1 MFKRIHSMA
10 LIGIEAIMISVEADT
25 LNGLPAFDI
34 VGLPDAAIKEARDRV
49 KYAIKNSGYKFP
61 SGKVAVNLAPAGYKK
76 EGALYDLP
84 ILLAIL
90 CATNQL
96 EGDFSKKAFIG
107 ELALDGRVRA
117 VNGVLSMAAAAKS
130 YGIEELYVPEDNAL
144 EAAVLSGITIYPV
157 KTVKQLTEH
166 FKGENTIVPQPI
178 SPIKDEEFLYSVD
191 FSEVK
196 GQYAVK
202 QAIEVA
208 AAGGHNILM
217 IGPPGSGKS
226 MLAKRIPTILP
237 EMTFEESM
245 ETTKVH
251 SAAGKLPKDKALIT
265 TRPFRAPH
273 HSISVAGLVGG
284 GAIPK
289 PGEISLA
296 HNGVLFLDELP
307 EFGKHAADTLRAP
320 IEDKTITIS
329 RAAVSLSY
337 PCSFMLAAAMNPCP
351 CGFYGHPKKTCSCP
365 TSSVQKYLNRISG
378 PMLDRFDIHIEV
390 PAVEYDDLANE
401 AAEESSEEIRKR
413 VNRARKIQ
421 QERYRG
427 TGVTCN
433 ANLTPALL
441 KKHCVLTKAAD
452 SLLSSV
458 FDELGLSARAYDR
471 ILKLART
478 LADLDGEKHIDMKH
492 ISTAITFRNLD
503 RKYWQA

>member
-1 MFKRIHSMA
+1 
-10 LIGIEAIMISVEADT
+10 
-25 LNGLPAFDI
+25 
-34 VGLPDAAIKEARDRV
+34 
-49 KYAIKNSGYKFP
+49 
-61 SGKVAVNLAPAGYKK
+61 
-76 EGALYDLP
+76 
-84 ILLAIL
+84 
-90 CATNQL
+90 
-96 EGDFSKKAFIG
+96 
-107 ELALDGRVRA
+107 
-117 VNGVLSMAAAAKS
+117 
-130 YGIEELYVPEDNAL
+130 
-144 EAAVLSGITIYPV
+144 
-157 KTVKQLTEH
+157 
-166 FKGENTIVPQPI
+166 
-178 SPIKDEEFLYSVD
+178 
-191 FSEVK
+191 
-196 GQYAVK
+196 
-202 QAIEVA
+202 
-208 AAGGHNILM
+208 
-217 IGPPGSGKS
+217 
-226 MLAKRIPTILP
+226 ML
-237 EMTFEESM
+237 
-245 ETTKVH
+245 
-251 SAAGKLPKDKALIT
+251 
-265 TRPFRAPH
+265 FR
-273 HSISVAGLVGG
+273 S
-284 GAIPK
+284 
-289 PGEISLA
+289 
-296 HNGVLFLDELP
+296 
-307 EFGKHAADTLRAP
+307 
-320 IEDKTITIS
+320 TIS